1 VFWEHFTV
9 NFDDPNN
16 LPDAPKPGVAYTHP
30 FLSDNRVRQALSY
43 AINRQ
48 DISNR
53 VYYGMRPKNV
63 FIYDPG
69 KADTLLKQAGLT
81 KGRPP
86 TELTVSTRCRLSS
99 NSTSRLVST

>member
-1 VFWEHFTV
+1 
-9 NFDDPNN
+9 
-16 LPDAPKPGVAYTHP
+16 
-30 FLSDNRVRQALSY
+30 LSY

-53 VYYGMRPKNV
+53 VYYGMRPLAYYHVLPGSAFDEPSLKNV

-81 KGRPP
+81 KG
-86 TELTVSTRCRLSS
+86 TDGVYAKGGKKLSLLAQTT
-99 NSTSRLVST
+99 NRTDRINTLQIIQQQYSRLVST

>member
-1 VFWEHFTV
+1 
-9 NFDDPNN
+9 
-16 LPDAPKPGVAYTHP
+16 
-30 FLSDNRVRQALSY
+30 
-43 AINRQ
+43 
-48 DISNR
+48 
-53 VYYGMRPKNV
+53 MRPLAYYHVLPGSAFDEPSLKNV

-81 KGRPP
+81 KVLTEYTPKVERNSACLLRPP